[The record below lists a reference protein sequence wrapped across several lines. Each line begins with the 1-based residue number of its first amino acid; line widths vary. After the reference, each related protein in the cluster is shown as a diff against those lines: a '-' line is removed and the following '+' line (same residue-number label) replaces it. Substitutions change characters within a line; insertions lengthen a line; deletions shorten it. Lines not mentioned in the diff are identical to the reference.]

1 MTVIGSALQM
11 SDSKFYLKNAE
22 ERKKLPLWE
31 ERFLYQRWRG
41 RETLRIIC
49 FMAVLK
55 VEI

>member
-49 FMAVLK
+49 FMSVLK